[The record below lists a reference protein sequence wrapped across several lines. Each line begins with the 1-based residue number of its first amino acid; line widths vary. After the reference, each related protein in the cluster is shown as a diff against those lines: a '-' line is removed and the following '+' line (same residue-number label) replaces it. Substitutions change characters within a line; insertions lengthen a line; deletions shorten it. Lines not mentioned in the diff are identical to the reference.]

1 MAASDCRY
9 LATHEWA
16 RKEDEFYAIGI
27 SHVAVRELSDL
38 VFVDLPEVGRSVSK
52 GEAFGEVESVKAV
65 SDLLCPLSGEI
76 VAVNA
81 DLPDQ
86 LEQLSQDP
94 YGQGWLIKVKT
105 DGDGEFEELL
115 AHAEYTEL
123 VAEDEH

>member
-9 LATHEWA
+9 LETHEWA
-16 RKEDEFYAIGI
+16 RKEDECYAIGI

-38 VFVDLPEVGRSVSK
+38 VFVDLPEVGRTVIK

-81 DLPDQ
+81 ELPDQ

-105 DGDGEFEELL
+105 DGDAEFEGLL
-115 AHAEYTEL
+115 AVEEYTEL
-123 VAEDEH
+123 VAEDGH